1 MTGGSARPIHCA
13 VYVPHHFQKKATRGI
28 GTPNRTSISLKD
40 GRMGHH
46 QPSRRASQIESIKH
60 YVIGRIRIRPG
71 STTEK

>member
-1 MTGGSARPIHCA
+1 
-13 VYVPHHFQKKATRGI
+13 
-28 GTPNRTSISLKD
+28 LKD